1 MPLKPEENPIKDGIS
16 ITKKGA
22 CLGAEIS
29 GLNLTQKISNQ
40 KIKIIQNALVKH
52 EVLVFRNQK
61 ISLDQ
66 FINFG
71 AQFGELL
78 IHPFRNVGAGVNK
91 LSRTT
96 KAGQREL
103 IILDNDG
110 KNPPHSTDQW
120 HSDEMFRKTPP
131 AATILRS
138 KIVPKF
144 GGDTVFASMTTA
156 YKSLSPSLQKF
167 CAKLEA
173 VHDFKVFRS
182 LYSKDHE
189 GRKKLL
195 EIEKNFPNTTHPVI
209 TTHPISKKKVVFVS
223 PQTTTKIRALRDFES
238 ESILDLLYR
247 LPEMPEYQFRVKW
260 EPNMFIIWDNRSTQ
274 HYAPRDFLP
283 ERRKMERLTI
293 KGDRP
298 Y

>member
-1 MPLKPEENPIKDGIS
+1 MPLKSTTKQSKGRFS
-16 ITKKGA
+16 ILKKGA
-22 CLGAEIS
+22 CLGAEVS
-29 GLNLTQKISNQ
+29 GLDLTENISNQ
-40 KIKIIQNALVKH
+40 KLKIIQKALVKH
-52 EVLVFRNQK
+52 EVLVFKHQN

-71 AQFGELL
+71 AHIGELS
-78 IHPFRNVGAGVNK
+78 IHPFRNVGAGANK

-96 KAGQREL
+96 KPGQREL
-103 IILDNDG
+103 IILDNDE

-120 HSDEMFRKTPP
+120 HSDEMFRETPP
-131 AATILRS
+131 SATILRS
-138 KIVPKF
+138 SILPKY
-144 GGDTVFASMTTA
+144 GGDTIFASMTTA
-156 YKSLSPSLQKF
+156 YKNLSSPLQKF
-167 CAKLEA
+167 CSKLKA
-173 VHDFKVFRS
+173 IHDFKVFRS

-209 TTHPISKKKVVFVS
+209 RTHPISRKKAVFVS
-223 PQTTTKIRALRDFES
+223 PQTTIKIKGLRNFES

-247 LPEMPEYQFRVKW
+247 LPEIPEYQFRVKW
-260 EPNMFIIWDNRSTQ
+260 EPHMFIIWDNRSTQ

-283 ERRKMERLTI
+283 DRRRMERLTI

-298 Y
+298 F

>member
-1 MPLKPEENPIKDGIS
+1 MPLKPDKNPFKGGIS

-29 GLNLTQKISNQ
+29 GLDLTQKVSNQ

-52 EVLVFRNQK
+52 EVLVFKNQR

-71 AQFGELL
+71 SQFGELS
-78 IHPFRNVGAGVNK
+78 IHPFRNVTAGLNK

-103 IILDNDG
+103 IILDNDRE
-110 KNPPHSTDQW
+110 NPPHSTDQW
-120 HSDEMFRKTPP
+120 HSDEMFRETPP

-138 KIVPKF
+138 KIVPKY

-195 EIEKNFPNTTHPVI
+195 EIEKNFPNTTHPVN

-260 EPNMFIIWDNRSTQ
+260 APNMFIIWDNRSTQ